1 MNTISQFKFPL
12 DIRFGAGERSV
23 PGEFGRE
30 AFWKVHE
37 RDRFSE

>member
-12 DIRFGAGERSV
+12 DIRFGAGARSV
-23 PGEFGRE
+23 LVEFGRE
-30 AFWKVHE
+30 ALWKVHE